1 MKIRANFNCDA
12 CEGYGTAS
20 LGWTIVIQEAEK
32 CTSCNGTGK
41 GTPFTIECD
50 SIEDVAG
57 KFPNASSFT
66 YL

>member
-12 CEGYGTAS
+12 CEGYGT
-20 LGWTIVIQEAEK
+20 TIAIQEAEK

-41 GTPFTIECD
+41 GAPFIVECD